1 MRPARVR
8 PAARK
13 GRHMRNWKKHASGD
27 ETEQPSV
34 LVGCLSLL
42 LALDL
47 SCSLLV
53 SSLLSPSPLL
63 PSLHCCTG
71 ESVVRTFCRHA
82 PVRLLRLGANCNVCE
97 VLREAWHA
105 HPLGVVRC
113 ASFSDLAPITMSRR
127 CPCSCSRLR
136 EAPLQLC
143 TTAPL
148 DIHLHT
154 TISQPVD

>member
-1 MRPARVR
+1 MFAPVVHPKPSPKSARYACAHMYARRSPDRSMPRP
-8 PAARK
+8 
-13 GRHMRNWKKHASGD
+13 
-27 ETEQPSV
+27 
-34 LVGCLSLL
+34 SLPYL
-42 LALDL
+42 PYLPY
-47 SCSLLV
+47 
-53 SSLLSPSPLL
+53 SPSPFL

-82 PVRLLRLGANCNVCE
+82 PVRLLRLRSNCNVCE

-105 HPLGVVRC
+105 HPLGVVRR

-136 EAPLQLC
+136 AAPLQLC

-148 DIHLHT
+148 DIHLHA